1 MNGLGD
7 RKRLEDAG
15 LAINIK
21 KSELFKQQV
30 DFLGHQISAEGMGLL
45 DKLVEAVGSSPD
57 PSPSRTS

>member
-45 DKLVEAVGSSPD
+45 DKHVEAVGRSPD